1 MTGNYNGSPWR
12 SRFLRS
18 PKVGLE
24 LAGRSDFVPV
34 ADVATVKLGM
44 KTGNDKFFYVTAT
57 HPPKGGKVHVQGM
70 VRWEAEMSLQDLVPA
85 VKTPKD
91 LDTPAGRVATVPTR
105 RGRYSGQHYFFAPR
119 PHLNRVTREYIELGE
134 LNGVEKGK
142 LVRENA
148 GGGDWYRPLRGRVQS
163 RWILPYSS
171 GYDYG
176 AVDNTVGALLNGR
189 CVGVEPMDG
198 VDPDLLGAILNS
210 TMVTLMRLL
219 EGVATGNEGAFDVGP
234 PAVRVMKI
242 PDPRLFNGHAR
253 QRVMDVV
260 DRIQAEGV
268 LPPAPNRHGNVSDL
282 RRYLDLAVLGG
293 LGMSDGDA
301 AVLANRIYA
310 SYGRWRDAVEKVE
323 AQMQDHRRQLAQRGG
338 NRQEPPSRRA
348 TRTVWNE
355 VAGLAPDLF
364 AGLLNAGAHELV
376 DPAFQDDDQNQARL
390 FSEYT
395 YESPDGTNVDLKD
408 PRRVALAKKVRDFGF
423 SGAIP
428 LPLDP
433 DACETVHDEIVAAEA
448 VTVADIERRA
458 NLHVS
463 ADLAPEVTVAVRNKW
478 VSRSIAS
485 LREALNRAEDVDTAV
500 EPNLFDTYGMVPPTV
515 ETHPRN

>member
-1 MTGNYNGSPWR
+1 MAGSYNGSPWR

-34 ADVATVKLGM
+34 AEVANVKLGM
-44 KTGNDKFFYVTAT
+44 KTGNDKFFYVTAV
-57 HPPKGGKVHVQGM
+57 HPPKGSKVHVRGM
-70 VRWEAEMSLQDLVPA
+70 ARWEAEVSLHDLVPA
-85 VKTPKD
+85 VTTPKN
-91 LDTPAGRVATVPTR
+91 LDTAAGRVATVPTR
-105 RGRYSGQHYFFAPR
+105 RGRYSGEHYYFSPR

-134 LNGVEKGK
+134 LHEVEKGK

-148 GGGDWYRPLRGRVQS
+148 GGGDWYRPVRGRIQS

-189 CVGVEPMDG
+189 CVGVEPLAG
-198 VDPDLLGAILNS
+198 VDSDLLGAILNS

-219 EGVATGNEGAFDVGP
+219 EGVATGSEGAFDVGP
-234 PAVRVMKI
+234 PAVRVIKI
-242 PDPRLFNGHAR
+242 PDPRLFNDHAR
-253 QRVMDVV
+253 QRVLDVV
-260 DRIQAEGV
+260 DRIQFEGI
-268 LPPAPNRHGNVSDL
+268 LPPAPDRHGNVTDV

-323 AQMQDHRRQLAQRGG
+323 AQTQNHRRQLVQRGG
-338 NRQEPPSRRA
+338 NRQESPSRRA

-355 VAGLAPDLF
+355 VAALVPDLF
-364 AGLLNAGAHELV
+364 AGLLSFGTHELV
-376 DPAFQDDDQNQARL
+376 DPIFQDDDQNQARL
-390 FSEYT
+390 FSQYT
-395 YESPDGTNVDLKD
+395 YDSSDGTHVDLKD
-408 PRRVALAKKVRDFGF
+408 PMRVALAKRVRAFGF
-423 SGAIP
+423 TGPIP

-433 DACETVHDEIVAAEA
+433 EACRTVSEQIVTTEA
-448 VTVADIERRA
+448 ITVADIERRA

-463 ADLAPEVTVAVRNKW
+463 ADLAPEVSAAVRNKW
-478 VSRSIAS
+478 ISRSIAS
-485 LREALNRAEDVDTAV
+485 LREALNVVEDVEAAV
-500 EPNLFDTYGMVPPTV
+500 EPDLFDTYGMVPPTV
-515 ETHPRN
+515 ETRTRR